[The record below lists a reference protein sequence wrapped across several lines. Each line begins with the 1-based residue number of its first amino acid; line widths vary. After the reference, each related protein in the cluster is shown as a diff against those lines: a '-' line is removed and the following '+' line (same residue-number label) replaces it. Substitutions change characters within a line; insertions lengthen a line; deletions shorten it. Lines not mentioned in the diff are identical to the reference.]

1 MPDVTLNAFS
11 TGYVPTR
18 QQSARVTC
26 LGTARQIAEE
36 DLAVPLS
43 ELVLEPRAGPDPVD
57 GAAAGLRQRCQAA
70 RRERHGLGRLGGR
83 SARLRVVV
91 PHRLHDEPDC
101 ERDQRGD
108 REQGRDA
115 QARILCELARSV
127 RCRSPRRPAS
137 VLRDPRSGV
146 DYSRGRSPRPR
157 WPLRLTTP
165 APSGVVV
172 VYHGRTETE
181 GRGCA
186 SRPARGAAAARAAR
200 PVPRARRRI
209 SELV

>member
-57 GAAAGLRQRCQAA
+57 GTAAGLRQRCQAA

-91 PHRLHDEPDC
+91 PTDSTTSQTASAISAAIASKAVTLR
-101 ERDQRGD
+101 RGSFASS
-108 REQGRDA
+108 QG
-115 QARILCELARSV
+115 
-127 RCRSPRRPAS
+127 AS
-137 VLRDPRSGV
+137 AAGP
-146 DYSRGRSPRPR
+146 
-157 WPLRLTTP
+157 
-165 APSGVVV
+165 
-172 VYHGRTETE
+172 
-181 GRGCA
+181 
-186 SRPARGAAAARAAR
+186 GA
-200 PVPRARRRI
+200 VRRRCCGT
-209 SELV
+209 LGHRAGL